1 MNLQVFLVPD
11 PGLFSNMPNHLPSPT
26 SCTLSSSHWTMSN
39 KDTYLARQEEQCTLR
54 SQTQLSSFSCPGTAL
69 DSWLVTQT
77 QREVFHILSS
87 RLGMGRVYESEHP
100 EWFSISYKKLPKFSN
115 IYIWREN
122 VPKKLKLGAHW
133 QGSILL
139 YHHVHTG
146 FLQCQWSKRQ
156 LNGKKCPLSSILR
169 AAPKCSL

>member
-1 MNLQVFLVPD
+1 MYVCS
-11 PGLFSNMPNHLPSPT
+11 FSNPAVIFFMSWD
-26 SCTLSSSHWTMSN
+26 SSRF
-39 KDTYLARQEEQCTLR
+39 LARN
-54 SQTQLSSFSCPGTAL
+54 A
-69 DSWLVTQT
+69 DV
-77 QREVFHILSS
+77 QREASHSSS

-122 VPKKLKLGAHW
+122 VPKKETWAHW

-156 LNGKKCPLSSILR
+156 LNGKKSAHCLPSWEQHQNASFKILSGEKYFIGWISEEN
-169 AAPKCSL
+169 